1 MIILTPEEMRK
12 MDKQSIKDAY
22 PELLLMEMAG
32 RGIAEII
39 NDKNFKDVSN
49 ISIFCGKGNNG
60 GDGFTA
66 ARFLDMWGYNVEII
80 FTANADDL
88 SEVSYTNYSIA
99 KLRNITINNI
109 ENLEKSEAKKMIEN
123 SDLLIDALLGTGIT
137 GKVRGV
143 YSKLIDFINQRE
155 DKETMVLSVDVPS
168 GVDALS
174 GEIHGQAIKANL
186 TATMAYYKTGLMLY
200 PGREYCGEIKVV
212 DLGMVDSSLKKV
224 GYNHYLLDEENA
236 ADLLPDRKLQGHK
249 GTFGKVLVI
258 GGSKGM
264 SGAPNLVAESV
275 LKTGAGLVKV
285 AVPDFFANQGINF
298 KKEIITEFLPSQAE
312 TLSLKAYDNIKEIK
326 DNADILA
333 VGPGLSQSKDIEKLI
348 EKILLNI
355 KKPIVLDADGINAIN
370 DLELLYNREAPLI
383 LTPHPG
389 EMSRLIDKSIKE
401 IKKNKLDIARNF
413 ASKYGVFLVLK
424 GATTVIALPDGDI
437 YLNPNGNN
445 GMATAGSGD
454 VLTGIIAGLMAQGL
468 TTKEAAV
475 LGPYLHGKSG
485 DKARETLTSYSLLAS
500 DIINYLAK
508 TFKELKQ
515 NNKSKL

>member
-1 MIILTPEEMRK
+1 MIVLTPEEMRK
-12 MDKQSIKDAY
+12 MDRQSIKDAY

-32 RGIAEII
+32 RGIAKII
-39 NDKNFKDVSN
+39 NDKYSKDVSN

-80 FTANADDL
+80 FTANEDDL
-88 SEVSYTNYSIA
+88 SEVSYTNYKIV
-99 KLRNITINNI
+99 KLRNIAIKNIDNLNNSEVEEI
-109 ENLEKSEAKKMIEN
+109 IEKS
-123 SDLLIDALLGTGIT
+123 DLVIDALLGTGIK

-143 YSKLIDFINQRE
+143 YSRIIDLINQRK
-155 DKETMVLSVDVPS
+155 DKEIIVLSVDVPS

-174 GEIHGQAIKANL
+174 GEIHGQAVKANL

-236 ADLLPDRKLQGHK
+236 ADLLPERKLQGHK

-264 SGAPNLVAESV
+264 SGAPALVAESV
-275 LKTGAGLVKV
+275 LKTGAGLVKI
-285 AVPDFFANQGINF
+285 AVPDFFAKQGINY

-312 TLSLKAYDNIKEIK
+312 TLSLKAYDNIKSIMDK
-326 DNADILA
+326 SDILA
-333 VGPGLSQSKDIEKLI
+333 VGPGLSQSKDIENLI

-355 KKPIVLDADGINAIN
+355 EKPIVLDADGINGIN
-370 DLELLYNREAPLI
+370 NLELLFARKYPLI

-389 EMSRLIDKSIKE
+389 EMSRLIDKSIPE
-401 IKKNKLDIARNF
+401 IKSNKLDIARNF
-413 ASKYGVFLVLK
+413 ASKYGVILILK

-468 TTKEAAV
+468 TPEEAAI

-485 DKARETLTSYSLLAS
+485 DKAKSDLTSYSLLAS
-500 DIINYLAK
+500 DIIDYLTIA
-508 TFKELKQ
+508 LKNLNQ